1 MFSIYEKHLCIT
13 LILFQAHHGY
23 SPKPFDLRNMTL
35 TREVQVCTGISTNFI
50 RGLQNNFWSRSI
62 RVNLNKEVGDSVISM
77 PHCFQ
82 ALAERLAEN
91 SHDLWAK
98 TKKQEL
104 EEIGK
109 QSE

>member
-35 TREVQVCTGISTNFI
+35 TREVQVFTGISTNSI
-50 RGLQNNFWSRSI
+50 GVFWAQSI
-62 RVNLNKEVGDSVISM
+62 CVNLNTEVGDNVISM